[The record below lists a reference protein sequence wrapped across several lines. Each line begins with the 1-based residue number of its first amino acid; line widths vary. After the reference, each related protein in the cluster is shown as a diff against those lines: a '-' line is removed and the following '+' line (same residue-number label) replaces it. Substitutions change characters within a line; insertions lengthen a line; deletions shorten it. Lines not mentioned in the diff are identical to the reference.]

1 MIKVTKE
8 INLLPPKGH
17 EVLIGVKTN
26 KFGDVTCVKHKSVTP
41 RTTIDGVWAML
52 EQIKVVPPKEKKR
65 RAPQVI
71 ENEEKCPWITM
82 ALLQKKIEDLTD
94 LVHTLEQ
101 MIDEEHVHRKSLQH
115 DVNVLNRY
123 VTRHRK

>member
-1 MIKVTKE
+1 M
-8 INLLPPKGH
+8 P
-17 EVLIGVKTN
+17 
-26 KFGDVTCVKHKSVTP
+26 D
-41 RTTIDGVWAML
+41 
-52 EQIKVVPPKEKKR
+52 QIKVVPPKEKKR

-82 ALLQKKIEDLTD
+82 ALLQKKIEDLTY

-101 MIDEEHVHRKSLQH
+101 RIDEEHVHRKSVQY

-123 VTRHRK
+123 VTRPRK

>member
-1 MIKVTKE
+1 MCEVQV
-8 INLLPPKGH
+8 GH
-17 EVLIGVKTN
+17 
-26 KFGDVTCVKHKSVTP
+26 P
-41 RTTIDGVWAML
+41 RTTIDGVRAMP

-94 LVHTLEQ
+94 LVHTLE
-101 MIDEEHVHRKSLQH
+101 
-115 DVNVLNRY
+115 
-123 VTRHRK
+123 